1 MGEKLK
7 PYLMTDAQVWQ
18 AVHSSEAGLN
28 GKEAAH
34 RLLRCGCNQLQT
46 IGKSSLAVR
55 LSRQLLDPMVL
66 VLIAAALISAAINEW
81 ADSAIIGVVILLNAC
96 LGVYQEGKAERAVE
110 ALMALSAP
118 TAVVRREGEL
128 LTIPAAQLVVG
139 DMVLV
144 EAGDA
149 APADIRLTSC
159 YNLRADESA
168 LTGESQPVDKQN
180 GVLEPLEGA
189 VLAQRSNMLF
199 MGCGVVYGR
208 GEGCI
213 TATAMDTEMGKI
225 AGMLADT
232 QAQRTPLQKKLAE
245 LSRLLS
251 LSISLICAFIF
262 VFSLA
267 KGGDFSGDAL
277 LSTFMLAI
285 SLAVAAIPEGLV
297 VVVTLVLSLGTAVM
311 SKQNA
316 IIRRLPAVETLG
328 AAAVIC
334 ADKTGTLTRNRMT
347 VSDYSGDP
355 KRLAAVMAHCNDAR
369 PDGSGGFSGDPTEIA
384 LALFAREYVPPDQL
398 WLRVGELP
406 FDSSRK
412 MMSTLHQQEQGQY
425 IQYTKGAPEII
436 VGRCSHYL
444 DQNGK
449 RQPLSG
455 EIRSQILRE
464 ESAMAGRAL
473 RVLAGAERRWNG
485 TGELIPQEQELTFMG
500 LIGLID
506 PPRPEALAAVKAA
519 RRAGITTV
527 MVSGDSAATARAI
540 ASALS
545 ILPEEGRVVT
555 GSELEQLTEDQLQE
569 NIESYRVYARVKPED
584 KLRIVRAW
592 QKLGRVTAM
601 TGDGVNDAPALKAAD
616 IGCGMGISGSEVSK
630 RVADLVLADDNF
642 ATIIS
647 AVREGRRIY
656 ENIRK
661 AVQFLLSSNLAEVL
675 AIFIATLLS
684 VQLFL
689 PIHLLWINLITDCF
703 PAIALGLEKAEE
715 DLMNKP
721 PRRPEQGIFADG
733 MGLEIVWQGLLVAVF
748 TLV

>member
-1 MGEKLK
+1 M
-7 PYLMTDAQVWQ
+7 
-18 AVHSSEAGLN
+18 
-28 GKEAAH
+28 
-34 RLLRCGCNQLQT
+34 
-46 IGKSSLAVR
+46 
-55 LSRQLLDPMVL
+55 
-66 VLIAAALISAAINEW
+66 
-81 ADSAIIGVVILLNAC
+81 VILLNAC

-297 VVVTLVLSLGTAVM
+297 VVTLVLSLGTAVM

-425 IQYTKGAPEII
+425 IQYTKGA
-436 VGRCSHYL
+436 
-444 DQNGK
+444 
-449 RQPLSG
+449 
-455 EIRSQILRE
+455 
-464 ESAMAGRAL
+464 
-473 RVLAGAERRWNG
+473 
-485 TGELIPQEQELTFMG
+485 
-500 LIGLID
+500 
-506 PPRPEALAAVKAA
+506 
-519 RRAGITTV
+519 
-527 MVSGDSAATARAI
+527 
-540 ASALS
+540 
-545 ILPEEGRVVT
+545 
-555 GSELEQLTEDQLQE
+555 
-569 NIESYRVYARVKPED
+569 
-584 KLRIVRAW
+584 
-592 QKLGRVTAM
+592 
-601 TGDGVNDAPALKAAD
+601 
-616 IGCGMGISGSEVSK
+616 
-630 RVADLVLADDNF
+630 
-642 ATIIS
+642 
-647 AVREGRRIY
+647 
-656 ENIRK
+656 
-661 AVQFLLSSNLAEVL
+661 
-675 AIFIATLLS
+675 
-684 VQLFL
+684 
-689 PIHLLWINLITDCF
+689 
-703 PAIALGLEKAEE
+703 
-715 DLMNKP
+715 
-721 PRRPEQGIFADG
+721 
-733 MGLEIVWQGLLVAVF
+733 
-748 TLV
+748 